1 MTLQRQVLIWAASL
15 AVLIFALWLLS
26 PILLPFLAG
35 FVLAYFL
42 DPIADRLQSWGLS
55 RLAAAM
61 IIVIAALLVLVGAL
75 DDR

>member
-1 MTLQRQVLIWAASL
+1 MTLQKQVLIWVASL

-42 DPIADRLQSWGLS
+42 DPIADRLQSWGFS
-55 RLAAAM
+55 RLMAAM
-61 IIVIAALLVLVGAL
+61 LIVIVALARLPPVGGA
-75 DDR
+75 